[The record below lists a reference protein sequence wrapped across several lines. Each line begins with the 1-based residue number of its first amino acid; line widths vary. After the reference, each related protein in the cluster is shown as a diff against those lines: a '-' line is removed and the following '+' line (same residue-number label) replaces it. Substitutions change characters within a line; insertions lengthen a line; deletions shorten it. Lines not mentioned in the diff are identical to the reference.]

1 MQTHYCG
8 ELRKEHIGETVTF
21 YGWVD
26 RRRDHGGMIFLDLP
40 GSVLS
45 WDYTVE
51 SISKSL
57 TKEINKMSEEEFQQ
71 KILNSLEELKTD
83 VAKSNEKFE
92 VYRQATQSL
101 VNLAFGLIASATIIT
116 VVSSV
121 FKR

>member
-1 MQTHYCG
+1 LLVKWG
-8 ELRKEHIGETVTF
+8 A
-21 YGWVD
+21 
-26 RRRDHGGMIFLDLP
+26 
-40 GSVLS
+40 
-45 WDYTVE
+45 
-51 SISKSL
+51 KSL
-57 TKEINKMSEEEFQQ
+57 IKGINKMSQEEFQQ

-83 VAKSNEKFE
+83 VEKSNEKFE